1 MGSNKGV
8 IKTAVNAQMPSL
20 NRYACVADVISEPN
34 FVGPSPN
41 LHNFCF
47 IYESINLLKIECI
60 AS

>member
-47 IYESINLLKIECI
+47 IYESINLLKI
-60 AS
+60 